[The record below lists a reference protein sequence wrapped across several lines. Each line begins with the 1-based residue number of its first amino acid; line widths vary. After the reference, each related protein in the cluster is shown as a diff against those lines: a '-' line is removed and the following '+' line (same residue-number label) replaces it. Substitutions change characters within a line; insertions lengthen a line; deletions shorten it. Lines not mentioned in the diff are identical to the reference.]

1 MKQDLKINYGI
12 LDGIIEQLRT
22 YKNALDTMDSSLE
35 TLVGFINNNYA
46 DSIDAWDELV
56 KDSKKHIKEY
66 REQIGDLLSLFEGYV
81 DDTTAHI
88 SPIAR
93 NAMMRVDRRD
103 IWANLCQLE
112 SGINNNVPKAIR
124 ITKNEPFSLAFWD
137 DPTDEEKEKSRSN
150 KAKLD
155 YIRGE
160 ISSTQTILDRKMD
173 ALWNIFDN
181 KIVPYENTDDA
192 YNNKAAAVKS
202 KYTNFFEGIIDQFE
216 QDIKV
221 ATSFIKGLVEGL
233 VDILVGIVTIVVDA
247 SIVAVSNQIPDAI
260 EPDFIKN
267 PANEVKAKYGKMI
280 SDAIEDP
287 FGIFES
293 IGQGISDTVEE
304 EGIAYI
310 AGNAAPSLIP
320 YVGVVGKAK
329 WLKAVD
335 NGDAPKTNSVT
346 EALKPKVNDLVRDN
360 KAFEGIKQRGV
371 EVVTRTA
378 NGALHVVKQLDKG
391 INSVRN
397 GLVYV
402 AENVVG
408 GANIFFRTLIDP
420 DGVEDRLAYAN
431 ASNKSNVPWNVL
443 DNKVIQE
450 NIVDPLKVMFSK
462 LSGGGKG
469 DRNDNKDDIDEVAI
483 DSVKI
488 EQTIEA
494 ARAQQL
500 KVIESVESGEVVL
513 KTTKHKGNYG
523 EMKMDDFFESQT
535 YTRISD
541 DRVLTLDQKIVR
553 GIDGVYENSSPPPKY
568 VIAEAKY
575 NTSQLSNTKDG
586 YQMSEDWIL
595 GSNRLDEAV
604 GPELAEKIRDEMI
617 LNPKNVVGLLVRIN
631 INGNV
636 VESLLDSSG
645 KVLK

>member
-247 SIVAVSNQIPDAI
+247 SIVAVSNHIPDTI

-329 WLKAVD
+329 WLKVVD

-371 EVVTRTA
+371 EVVTKTA

-408 GANIFFRTLIDP
+408 GMDVFIDIMRRNGNIDN
-420 DGVEDRLAYAN
+420 N
-431 ASNKSNVPWNVL
+431 AVYVNVPNKPNVPWNVL

-450 NIVDPLKVMFSK
+450 NIVAPLKVMFSK
-462 LSGGGKG
+462 LRGGGKG
-469 DRNDNKDDIDEVAI
+469 DKVDDKGTVNTVTLSEKSLDHANVGDFTINPKTGKISKMSGGGHGQDNIDFLKQNGIEYNIEKVYPNGVRVGNVPDHKSKGKRTGTGQAWFPENWSKEDIKKAGEH
-483 DSVKI
+483 
-488 EQTIEA
+488 
-494 ARAQQL
+494 
-500 KVIESVESGEVVL
+500 VINMPE
-513 KTTKHKGNYG
+513 HKN
-523 EMKMDDFFESQT
+523 
-535 YTRISD
+535 IA
-541 DRVLTLDQKIVR
+541 
-553 GIDGVYENSSPPPKY
+553 DGVTVFGDYNGVRVG
-568 VIAEAKY
+568 VIK
-575 NTSQLSNTKDG
+575 T
-586 YQMSEDWIL
+586 
-595 GSNRLDEAV
+595 
-604 GPELAEKIRDEMI
+604 
-617 LNPKNVVGLLVRIN
+617 
-631 INGNV
+631 NG
-636 VESLLDSSG
+636 EIGTIFPDSM
-645 KVLK
+645 LQP

>member
-103 IWANLCQLE
+103 IWMNLCQLE

-221 ATSFIKGLVEGL
+221 ATSFIKGLVEGI

-247 SIVAVSNQIPDAI
+247 SIVAVSNHIPDTI

-335 NGDAPKTNSVT
+335 NGDGPKTNSVT
-346 EALKPKVNDLVRDN
+346 EALKPKVNDLVRNN

-371 EVVTRTA
+371 EVVTKTA
-378 NGALHVVKQLDKG
+378 NGAIHVVKQLDKG

-402 AENVVG
+402 ADNVVG
-408 GANIFFRTLIDP
+408 GIDVFIDIMKRNGNIDN
-420 DGVEDRLAYAN
+420 N
-431 ASNKSNVPWNVL
+431 AVYVNVPNKPNVPWNVL

-450 NIVDPLKVMFSK
+450 NIVAPLKMMFSK

-469 DRNDNKDDIDEVAI
+469 DRVDDGGMGNRLSGDSEIKPLVGKGEQYTNGRKNRLKPNIRYQTGEYDYFYETDN
-483 DSVKI
+483 
-488 EQTIEA
+488 
-494 ARAQQL
+494 L
-500 KVIESVESGEVVL
+500 G
-513 KTTKHKGNYG
+513 
-523 EMKMDDFFESQT
+523 
-535 YTRISD
+535 RISKFEAD
-541 DRVLTLDQKIVR
+541 NLQLTDRGNRLSHSRNTLGKIKGKDHAGHLAADR
-553 GIDGVYENSSPPPKY
+553 FGGSPKIDNLV
-568 VIAEAKY
+568 
-575 NTSQLSNTKDG
+575 SQLSDVNLRRYKKVEDEWAAALKETPPKEVKVNVEIKYVGKDARP
-586 YQMSEDWIL
+586 SEFIVEYEID
-595 GSNRLDEAV
+595 GKYE
-604 GPELAEKIRDEMI
+604 ELNI
-617 LNPKNVVGLLVRIN
+617 LNR
-631 INGNV
+631 
-636 VESLLDSSG
+636 E
-645 KVLK
+645 

>member
-1 MKQDLKINYGI
+1 
-12 LDGIIEQLRT
+12 
-22 YKNALDTMDSSLE
+22 
-35 TLVGFINNNYA
+35 
-46 DSIDAWDELV
+46 
-56 KDSKKHIKEY
+56 
-66 REQIGDLLSLFEGYV
+66 
-81 DDTTAHI
+81 
-88 SPIAR
+88 
-93 NAMMRVDRRD
+93 MRVDRRD
-103 IWANLCQLE
+103 IWMNLCQLE

-124 ITKNEPFSLAFWD
+124 ITRNEPFSLAFWD

-181 KIVPYENTDDA
+181 KIVPFENTDDA

-247 SIVAVSNQIPDAI
+247 SIVAVSNHIPDAI

-335 NGDAPKTNSVT
+335 NGNGSKTNSVT
-346 EALKPKVNDLVRDN
+346 EALKPKVNDLVRNN

-408 GANIFFRTLIDP
+408 GANIFIRTLINP
-420 DGVEDRLAYAN
+420 NGVEDRLAYAN

-469 DRNDNKDDIDEVAI
+469 DKVDDKGTVN
-483 DSVKI
+483 V
-488 EQTIEA
+488 T
-494 ARAQQL
+494 RAQQRNL
-500 KVIESVESGEVVL
+500 E
-513 KTTKHKGNYG
+513 
-523 EMKMDDFFESQT
+523 
-535 YTRISD
+535 
-541 DRVLTLDQKIVR
+541 TLDNIVNKHLTDKDFSGTLR
-553 GIDGVYENSSPPPKY
+553 DLQGNPVPKPGG
-568 VIAEAKY
+568 
-575 NTSQLSNTKDG
+575 G
-586 YQMSEDWIL
+586 YWNHLQEMQDSYKGL
-595 GSNRLDEAV
+595 V
-604 GPELAEKIRDEMI
+604 KIRKGLEGS
-617 LNPKNVVGLLVRIN
+617 LNNPN
-631 INGNV
+631 
-636 VESLLDSSG
+636 LDATTR
-645 KVLK
+645 KVLQDGLDKTNKNIKKIEDLFEPFGGI